1 MSSTKYSDIYEGNWS
16 YSFYGGEQGIVFTE
30 RKNAPFSSFGET
42 FDLASVD
49 NDMSLERTNNM
60 RSAPEVGFGTRLS
73 VRAYPMGSEPIPRAV
88 VSAEKNGQYDTGGMS
103 PATPRAGTRQ
113 PPVKRV
119 ELRNNTPG
127 LTVKNKSTQEL
138 KIVDNFITT
147 GNIRIKHDGHH
158 ANEETVEKVGV
169 SSDTPRPGTGQT
181 LTRHLHVRN
190 NAPGLVLDVLD
201 KRNIPELEKVENMK
215 RTETITIGQGGED
228 VVKRD
233 VNARTVDDDGI
244 RSSKAY
250 GRTEEEIVEL
260 RKRLRQKSNKRE
272 ADRAQQRELLWKW
285 VIAKSGSE
293 NKDTNQTRCRSKST
307 SDASRSERVTS
318 LEDIVEDEGSHSDEG
333 RIRYLS

>member
-30 RKNAPFSSFGET
+30 RKIAPFSSFGEA
-42 FDLASVD
+42 FDLVSKD
-49 NDMSLERTNNM
+49 NNM
-60 RSAPEVGFGTRLS
+60 RNAPEVGIGTRLS
-73 VRAYPMGSEPIPRAV
+73 VRTYPTGLGAMPRSM

-158 ANEETVEKVGV
+158 VNRNNANEETVEKVEI
-169 SSDTPRPGTGQT
+169 SPDTPRSGTGQT
-181 LTRHLHVRN
+181 LARHLHVRN
-190 NAPGLVLDVLD
+190 NAPGLALD
-201 KRNIPELEKVENMK
+201 KRHIPESEKVENMK
-215 RTETITIGQGGED
+215 RTETITIGPGGED
-228 VVKRD
+228 MVKRD

-250 GRTEEEIVEL
+250 GRTEEEIEEL

-272 ADRAQQRELLWKW
+272 TDRAQQRALLSKW
-285 VIAKSGSE
+285 VVAKSGSE

-307 SDASRSERVTS
+307 SDTSRSERATS
-318 LEDIVEDEGSHSDEG
+318 LDDIAEDEGPHSDEG
-333 RIRYLS
+333 RIRYLA